1 MLAVHL
7 FAQLALVRQAV
18 DNLALEQA
26 SKEILEAMG
35 GFTDQWDKFTA
46 HLEVVSK
53 RLEARRRRSRSSAD
67 PAGASSSASSTGWT
81 TCGER
86 QGLADQAEACP
97 APGGGV
103 GLTTP
108 DARRSAA
115 RMVSRSDASTSHTPI
130 YYVNDV
136 PHIGHVHDGHRRRP
150 GALAPPVW

>member
-1 MLAVHL
+1 M

-53 RLEARRRRSRSSAD
+53 RLESAQKAFDRSDPRRRQLERKLDRVD
-67 PAGASSSASSTGWT
+67 DLR
-81 TCGER
+81 ER

-97 APGGGV
+97 APAV
-103 GLTTP
+103 G
-108 DARRSAA
+108 S
-115 RMVSRSDASTSHTPI
+115 
-130 YYVNDV
+130 
-136 PHIGHVHDGHRRRP
+136 G
-150 GALAPPVW
+150 